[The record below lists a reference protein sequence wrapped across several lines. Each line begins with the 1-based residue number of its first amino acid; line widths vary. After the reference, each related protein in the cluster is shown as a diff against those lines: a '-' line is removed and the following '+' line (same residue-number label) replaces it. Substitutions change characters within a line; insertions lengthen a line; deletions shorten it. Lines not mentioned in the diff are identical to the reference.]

1 MNHYQNEVDDN
12 DQTEGLR
19 TIQLV
24 GGFSNMTTIVRL
36 IMAIT
41 MMRNGDEAITPSG
54 LFST

>member
-1 MNHYQNEVDDN
+1 MNHSQNEVDDD

-24 GGFSNMTTIVRL
+24 DSFSKMMTIVRL
-36 IMAIT
+36 MTTIT
-41 MMRNGDEAITPSG
+41 MMKIGDEAITPSG